1 MTDNTNPKAQKI
13 LVIEDSNVQSKII
26 CRHIESMTNFST
38 VSADSLEATAA
49 VLDSMRGEIFA
60 AVVDLNLP
68 DAPYGEAVDIVQQ
81 HGLAAIVLTATF
93 KDDVRDSLLARNVA
107 DYVLKESIVVLDDV
121 ESKIERLFKNQ
132 FIKALVV
139 DDSRMARSSVRS
151 LLEVQNYQVL
161 EAENGVQAMQ
171 VLEANPDIKLIVTD
185 YEMPEMDGYELTT
198 EVRRKYNKH
207 QLAIVGISG
216 AGDSAMTAKFLKHG
230 ANDFLH
236 KPFAAEEFSWRVNQ
250 TVELIE
256 LVCEL
261 TECYEQQATQPE

>member
-1 MTDNTNPKAQKI
+1 MSETQTQAQKI
-13 LVIEDSNVQSKII
+13 LVIEDSHVQAKII
-26 CRHIESMTNFST
+26 CRHLEAMTTFST
-38 VSADSLEATAA
+38 VSADSLEEATR
-49 VLDSMRGEIFA
+49 VLNTMRDEIFA

-68 DAPYGEAVDIVQQ
+68 DAPYGEAVDLVQS

-93 KDDVRDSLLARNVA
+93 KDDVRDALLARNVA

-139 DDSRMARSSVRS
+139 DDSRTARNTVRN
-151 LLEVQNYQVL
+151 LLEIQNYHVL
-161 EAENGVQAMQ
+161 EAENGKQALE
-171 VLEANPDIKLIVTD
+171 VLDANPDIKLIVTD
-185 YEMPEMDGYELTT
+185 YEMPVMDGYELTS
-198 EVRRKYNKH
+198 EVRRRYKKQ

-216 AGDSAMTAKFLKHG
+216 AGESAMTAKFLKHG

-250 TVELIE
+250 TVELVEI
-256 LVCEL
+256 VCEL
-261 TECYEQQATQPE
+261 TQCNEERAAGR